1 MKNKI
6 DKILEKILVLLMA
19 IMVLNV
25 LWQVASRFLL
35 NSPSGFTDELAGFL
49 LIWVGL
55 IGSGYATGQGLHM
68 AIDILPKSL
77 EGARF
82 LWVMRFIHFS
92 VALFAL
98 LVMIIGGSN
107 LVYVTLEL
115 EQLSSALQLPMGYVY
130 LAVPLSG
137 ILMIYY
143 SIYYLIFT
151 ESNGSN

>member
-6 DKILEKILVLLMA
+6 DRFLEKILVFLMA
-19 IMVLNV
+19 VMVLNV

-35 NSPSGFTDELAGFL
+35 NAPSGFTDELAGFL

-82 LWVMRFIHFS
+82 IWVMRFIHFS

-137 ILMIYY
+137 ALMIYY
-143 SIYYLIFT
+143 SIYYLIYT
-151 ESNGSN
+151 ESNGNN

>member
-6 DKILEKILVLLMA
+6 DKILEKILILLMA
-19 IMVLNV
+19 VMVLNV

-77 EGARF
+77 EGARY
-82 LWVMRFIHFS
+82 LWVMRFIHLS
-92 VALFAL
+92 VALFSL

-107 LVYVTLEL
+107 LVLVTFQLQ
-115 EQLSSALQLPMGYVY
+115 QLSSALQLPMGYVY

-137 ILMIYY
+137 VLMIYY
-143 SIYYLIFT
+143 SIYYLIYT